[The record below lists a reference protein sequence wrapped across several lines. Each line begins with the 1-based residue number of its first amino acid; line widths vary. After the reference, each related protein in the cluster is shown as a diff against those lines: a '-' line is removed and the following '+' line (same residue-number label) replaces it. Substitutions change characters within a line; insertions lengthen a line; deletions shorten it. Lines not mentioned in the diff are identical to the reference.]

1 MEIAFGIGSVAAIS
15 VICYLIGQFVKALPL
30 DDKWIPIIVGFCGGI
45 LGVVGKLVMPDF
57 PAGDILTAI
66 AVGIVSGLSAT
77 GVNQIYKQLFKT
89 EQMDGSFDR
98 TDLEEM
104 NTKDLVMMASTLG
117 VYVPGM
123 SKDDVV
129 NALMDVKLSVEVR

>member
-1 MEIAFGIGSVAAIS
+1 
-15 VICYLIGQFVKALPL
+15 
-30 DDKWIPIIVGFCGGI
+30 
-45 LGVVGKLVMPDF
+45 MPDF
-57 PAGDILTAI
+57 PAGDQLTAI

-129 NALMDVKLSVEVR
+129 DALMDVKLSVEVR